1 MEGRLLETILKG
13 GAGSGVL
20 RPRLVTA
27 GSGGPGHRPPGM
39 MTWLRGARCTDPEEM
54 PEMEARPPAENRH
67 GGAPRG
73 ERPASWD
80 APRLTRADPS
90 RLANAT
96 TEQVRLSALRP
107 PLLRGGRE
115 RKSETR
121 AQQRAAGTNHTS
133 LFVIVRKGQA
143 ARKRAE
149 LHEPDAGGSSAWEAK
164 TCRMT

>member
-1 MEGRLLETILKG
+1 MEGRLPETVLNG

-39 MTWLRGARCTDPEEM
+39 TTWLRGARCTDPEAM

-80 APRLTRADPS
+80 APRLTERGSRASHARQQHKCACRRSADASLKPMNS
-90 RLANAT
+90 QYNLCQLAAIPGSFP
-96 TEQVRLSALRP
+96 VR
-107 PLLRGGRE
+107 
-115 RKSETR
+115 
-121 AQQRAAGTNHTS
+121 
-133 LFVIVRKGQA
+133 
-143 ARKRAE
+143 
-149 LHEPDAGGSSAWEAK
+149 
-164 TCRMT
+164 

>member
-1 MEGRLLETILKG
+1 MEGRLPETVLKG

-39 MTWLRGARCTDPEEM
+39 TTWLRGARCTDPEAM

-80 APRLTRADPS
+80 APRLTRADQVAS
-90 RLANAT
+90 RKRDNRHSAPVGAPPTPLRVGCEWIETNPGAT
-96 TEQVRLSALRP
+96 TR
-107 PLLRGGRE
+107 RGNE
-115 RKSETR
+115 EHC
-121 AQQRAAGTNHTS
+121 A
-133 LFVIVRKGQA
+133 V
-143 ARKRAE
+143 
-149 LHEPDAGGSSAWEAK
+149 
-164 TCRMT
+164 

>member
-1 MEGRLLETILKG
+1 MVQRFPSSLMEGRLLETILKG
-13 GAGSGVL
+13 GAGSSVL

-80 APRLTRADPS
+80 AASPARISRVSQTRQQHKCACRRSAHPS
-90 RLANAT
+90 LG
-96 TEQVRLSALRP
+96 
-107 PLLRGGRE
+107 GGRE
-115 RKSETR
+115 RKSENPG
-121 AQQRAAGTNHTS
+121 AAMRRGDEEH
-133 LFVIVRKGQA
+133 
-143 ARKRAE
+143 
-149 LHEPDAGGSSAWEAK
+149 
-164 TCRMT
+164 C